1 MSEINVELPFRATMR
16 IRPRL
21 KLAPGSPVPQVMLE
35 SVAFV
40 AQPKQFKLDSDA
52 ISQSARQIHL
62 DLYAKHC
69 ESFSRISAEMA
80 SSLGKGDYD
89 RLLASARIA
98 AASHNA
104 VWLHELFF
112 SNCFC
117 RNSQLTMSSLA
128 YARLARDF
136 GSFDD
141 WQRDFISRQQIAKNG
156 WIVTAY
162 SFFLQRYVT
171 MCIASDDATTLLG
184 AYPVIVMDCHEHSYV
199 CDFGNDRLKYVE
211 TMMRELD
218 WTIVNERFARVEA
231 MQREQR

>member
-1 MSEINVELPFRATMR
+1 MSEFNVELPFHATVR
-16 IRPRL
+16 LRPRSR
-21 KLAPGSPVPQVMLE
+21 LAPGAEPPQVILE

-40 AQPKQFKLDSDA
+40 AQPKQFKLDSDS
-52 ISQSARQIHL
+52 ISQRAKQVHTE
-62 DLYAKHC
+62 LYTKHC
-69 ESFSRISAEMA
+69 DSFSRVSAEMA
-80 SSLGKGDYD
+80 SALGKGDYD
-89 RLLASARIA
+89 KLLASAKL
-98 AASHNA
+98 ASAEHNS

-117 RNSQLTMSSLA
+117 RNSQLTMSSMA

-156 WIVTAY
+156 WIVTAF

-171 MCIASDDATTLLG
+171 MCIADDDAMTLLG
-184 AYPVIVMDCHEHSYV
+184 AYPIIVMDCHEHSYV
-199 CDFGNDRLKYVE
+199 TDFGNDRLKYVE
-211 TMMRELD
+211 AMMRELD
-218 WTIVNERFARVEA
+218 WTIINERLARVEA